1 MTGSNSAQND
11 SGECRISAIIVSL
24 NEGPNLRKTV
34 ENFRATLPADSE
46 VIVIDDGSEDGSAE
60 GLESGKD
67 VRVFRTDHFGVAK
80 ARNFG
85 AQMARGN
92 FLFFNDA
99 HVAMR
104 EGGWEPMVD
113 VLKRPEVGG
122 VAPAIDD
129 MEYPGQIGYAIRFRG
144 PDLILQWLERQAE
157 TPYAA
162 PLIPW
167 CCGGMRRDVF
177 EASGGFDSNMI
188 RWGMVDNEMSVRLWL
203 QGYELWLA
211 PQVLVAHLFKE
222 QFPFTM
228 KWDWFLHNTLRLA
241 FLHFDSARIAKV
253 VAGMAGHPSFPE
265 ALARVVTG
273 NLFERREE
281 LARRKVHDSQ
291 WLFEKF
297 PVDW

>member
-1 MTGSNSAQND
+1 
-11 SGECRISAIIVSL
+11 
-24 NEGPNLRKTV
+24 
-34 ENFRATLPADSE
+34 
-46 VIVIDDGSEDGSAE
+46 
-60 GLESGKD
+60 
-67 VRVFRTDHFGVAK
+67 
-80 ARNFG
+80 
-85 AQMARGN
+85 
-92 FLFFNDA
+92 
-99 HVAMR
+99 
-104 EGGWEPMVD
+104 
-113 VLKRPEVGG
+113 
-122 VAPAIDD
+122 
-129 MEYPGQIGYAIRFRG
+129 
-144 PDLILQWLERQAE
+144 
-157 TPYAA
+157 
-162 PLIPW
+162 

-265 ALARVVTG
+265 ALAR
-273 NLFERREE
+273 
-281 LARRKVHDSQ
+281 RKVRDSQ

>member
-1 MTGSNSAQND
+1 MTGNNTERDAA
-11 SGECRISAIIVSL
+11 GGCRISAVIVSL
-24 NEGPNLRKTV
+24 NEGPHLRDTV

-46 VIVIDDGSEDGSAE
+46 VIVVDDGSEDGSADS
-60 GLESGKD
+60 LPSGGD
-67 VRVFRTDHFGVAK
+67 VRLFRCDHFGVAR
-80 ARNFG
+80 ARNYG
-85 AQMARGN
+85 ARMARGK
-92 FLFFNDA
+92 FLFFTDA

-104 EGGWEPMVD
+104 DGGWEPMVE
-113 VLKRPEVGG
+113 LLERPEVGG
-122 VAPAIDD
+122 VAPAIGD
-129 MEYPGQIGYAIRFRG
+129 MEFPDNVGYAIQFRG
-144 PDLILQWLERQAE
+144 PDLIMQWLDRKSDG
-157 TPYAA
+157 PYPA

-177 EASGGFDSNMI
+177 EASGGFDANMI

-222 QFPFTM
+222 KFPFTM
-228 KWDWFLHNTLRLA
+228 QSDWFLHNTLRLA
-241 FLHFDSARIAKV
+241 FLHFDSRRIASV
-253 VAGMAGHPSFPE
+253 VAEMAGHPDFPA

-273 NLFERREE
+273 NLFERRAE
-281 LARRKVHDSQ
+281 LNLSRVHDSH